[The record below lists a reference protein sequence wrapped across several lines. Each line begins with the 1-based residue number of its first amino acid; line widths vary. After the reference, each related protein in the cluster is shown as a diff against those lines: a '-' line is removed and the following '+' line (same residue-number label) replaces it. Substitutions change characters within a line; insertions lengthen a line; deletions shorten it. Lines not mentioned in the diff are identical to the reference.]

1 MMEEQSKAEQTRE
14 RILTVAIQEFAFQ
27 GYNKASTNHI
37 MEQVGM
43 AKGLLFHYYSNK
55 QKLYL
60 ACLQKV
66 LIDFQKKL
74 DLFMQQMPADLFE
87 RLANFL
93 RWKNQLALDQP
104 LTLRFLLGISKL
116 PAEVGSKADDI
127 LITWR
132 KKNSQLLADYDQ
144 TLWDPKVNQKDALE
158 VLVLIFDA
166 FDQKWV
172 QQMDAGLPKNQEEL
186 QCYALRLLDVLKAGF
201 YRNNL

>member
-1 MMEEQSKAEQTRE
+1 MREELSKAEQTRE
-14 RILTVAIQEFAFQ
+14 RILNVAIREFALQ

-66 LIDFQKKL
+66 LAEVQKEL
-74 DLFMQQMPADLFE
+74 DQFMQQMPQDLFE
-87 RLANFL
+87 RLASFL
-93 RWKNQLALDQP
+93 RWKNQLAIDQP
-104 LTLRFLLGISKL
+104 LTFRFLLGISKL
-116 PAEVGSKADDI
+116 PSGVRSNADGM
-127 LITWR
+127 LVSLR

-158 VLVLIFDA
+158 VVVLLFDSM
-166 FDQKWV
+166 DHKWV
-172 QQMDAGLPKNQEEL
+172 QQMDADTPQDQKEL
-186 QCYALRLLDVLKAGF
+186 LCYALRLLDVLKVGF
-201 YRNNL
+201 YRTN

>member
-1 MMEEQSKAEQTRE
+1 MREELSKAEQTRE
-14 RILTVAIQEFAFQ
+14 RILNVAIREFALQ

-66 LIDFQKKL
+66 LAEVQKEL
-74 DLFMQQMPADLFE
+74 DQFMQQMPQDLFE
-87 RLANFL
+87 RLASFL
-93 RWKNQLALDQP
+93 RWKNQLAIDQP
-104 LTLRFLLGISKL
+104 LTFRFLLGISKL
-116 PAEVGSKADDI
+116 PSGVRSNADGM
-127 LITWR
+127 LVSLR

-158 VLVLIFDA
+158 VVVLLFDA
-166 FDQKWV
+166 MDHKWV
-172 QQMDAGLPKNQEEL
+172 QQMDADALQDQKEL
-186 QCYALRLLDVLKAGF
+186 LCYALRLLDVLKVGF
-201 YRNNL
+201 YQAN

>member
-66 LIDFQKKL
+66 LIGFQKDL

-87 RLANFL
+87 RLTNFL
-93 RWKNQLALDQP
+93 RWKNQLALNQP

-172 QQMDAGLPKNQEEL
+172 QQMDAGLPQNQEEL
-186 QCYALRLLDVLKAGF
+186 LCYALRLLDVLKAGF
-201 YRNNL
+201 YRNNS